1 MKVTS
6 FLNIKKLIVKTTLI
20 PLLLISFGAAGCGVP
35 DNIHGKANVNT
46 PPIITD
52 YYPQSAS
59 ISAYDGES
67 LNFWIKAQDPDNDT
81 LVYDWQLNGND
92 VSNGTYYNFNIS
104 ITQGTRQ
111 VLTVTV
117 SDPSGLQAV
126 KLWLINVTAP

>member
-1 MKVTS
+1 MEITSSFKMK
-6 FLNIKKLIVKTTLI
+6 KHIVVI
-20 PLLLISFGAAGCGVP
+20 VSGSILLLFLGAAGCGVP

>member
-6 FLNIKKLIVKTTLI
+6 FLNITKLIVKTTLI